1 MEYIQTNKSDFDFPT
16 ETVNVNSLT
25 PEEIEAMVE

>member
-1 MEYIQTNKSDFDFPT
+1 MEYIQTNKPDFDFST
-16 ETVNVNSLT
+16 ETVDINSLT

>member
-1 MEYIQTNKSDFDFPT
+1 MEYIQTNKPDFDFST